1 MKAMVLAAGRGTRL
15 KPLTNSIPKP
25 MIPFAGKPLLE
36 HIINLL
42 AQHGFDEIV
51 INLYH
56 LPELIRNY
64 FGDGSNWNVHLSYS
78 LEDELLGT
86 AGAVRKVRDFF
97 DEPFLVYYGDNL
109 TNFDLTDLLQEHKKQ
124 ELIASIGLLWMDAP
138 TTRGIIGLDE
148 NGHINRFVEKP
159 QPEQVFDDYLI
170 NSGTYILQP
179 EIFDFIPVGQVSD
192 FSHDTFPT
200 LRREGRALYG
210 HRMRGDLLST
220 DTLERYEY
228 ACQHVDSGTF
238 TLP

>member
-1 MKAMVLAAGRGTRL
+1 MVLAAGRGTRL

-36 HIINLL
+36 HIIKLL
-42 AQHGFDEIV
+42 AQHGFDELI

-56 LPELIRNY
+56 LPEVIQDY
-64 FGDGSNWNVHLSYS
+64 FGDGSKWNVHISYS

-86 AGAVRKVRDFF
+86 AGAVRKVMNFF

-109 TNFDLTDLLQEHKKQ
+109 TNFDLTNMLRAHQQ
-124 ELIASIGLLWMDAP
+124 QQVIASIGLLWMDDP

-148 NGHINRFVEKP
+148 NGLINRFIEKP
-159 QPEQVFDDYLI
+159 RPEQVFDDYLI
-170 NSGTYILQP
+170 NAGTYLLEP
-179 EIFDFIPVGQVSD
+179 EIFDFIPRDQVSD
-192 FSHDTFPT
+192 FSHDIFPA
-200 LRREGRALYG
+200 LRREDRALYG

-228 ACQHVDSGTF
+228 ACQHVDSGAF